1 MSTPATFSA
10 CPTLMGRGE
19 ASHLDGVQGKLNN
32 CTLLWGQALGF
43 FSYHVVLHGWREGSG
58 GQSRPHTGDLPDY
71 RTHPCKTLRSGIVGL
86 SFHHCIWY
94 PACDWNMAG
103 TQ

>member
-10 CPTLMGRGE
+10 CPTSMGRGE
-19 ASHLDGVQGKLNN
+19 ASHLDGVQGQLNN

-43 FSYHVVLHGWREGSG
+43 FSYHVVLDGWREGSG
-58 GQSRPHTGDLPDY
+58 GQSRPHIGDLLVY
-71 RTHPCKTLRSGIVGL
+71 GTHPCKTLRSGTAGL
-86 SFHHCIWY
+86 SFHHGIWY

-103 TQ
+103 N